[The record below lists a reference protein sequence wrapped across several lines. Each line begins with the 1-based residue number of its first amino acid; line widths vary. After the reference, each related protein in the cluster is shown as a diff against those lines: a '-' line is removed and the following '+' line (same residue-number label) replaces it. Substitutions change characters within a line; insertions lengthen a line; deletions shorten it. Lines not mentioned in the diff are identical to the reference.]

1 MSGPA
6 RRQGGAPRVLHA
18 AVPATYDRL
27 ASAWDAARSGGFVEA
42 GWIAQA
48 VEGLPP
54 GSAVLD
60 LGCGSG
66 VPITRELAA
75 RGFAVTGLDV
85 APAMLEIARRRL
97 PAVNWIEADMRVFVP
112 DGRFAAIIG
121 WDSVFHL
128 SAAEQ
133 RALVPRLLR
142 RLAPGGRLLLTVG
155 PGAGETVGRVA
166 GAPVYH
172 ASLAPEEY
180 AALCRAAGCT
190 RVRFVAEDP
199 TCGGHSI
206 LLAHAAA

>member
-1 MSGPA
+1 ML
-6 RRQGGAPRVLHA
+6 RVLHA
-18 AVPATYDRL
+18 AVPDTYDRL
-27 ASAWDAARSGGFVEA
+27 AGRWDADRSRRFVEA
-42 GWIAQA
+42 DWIARA
-48 VEGLPP
+48 VAGLPS

-97 PAVNWIEADMRVFVP
+97 PDVRWIEADMRRFVP
-112 DGRFAAIIG
+112 DGCFAAIIG

-128 SAAEQ
+128 AADEQ

-142 RLAPGGRLLLTVG
+142 RLACGGRLLLSVG

-166 GAPVYH
+166 DTPVYH
-172 ASLAPEEY
+172 ASLDPEEY
-180 AALCRAAGCT
+180 AGFCRAAGCAS
-190 RVRFVAEDP
+190 VCFVPADP
-199 TCGGHSI
+199 TCSGHSV
-206 LLAHAAA
+206 LLARAA